1 VECRTTT
8 EVVER
13 MPDIVTPEG
22 YFNEEETAARL
33 NVKAQTLRVWAS
45 RRKGPPRTV
54 VARRPLYRQE
64 ALEAWL
70 RAAERDFDDERRR
83 KESKRA
89 RA

>member
-1 VECRTTT
+1 
-8 EVVER
+8 

-22 YFNEEETAARL
+22 YFNEEETAVRL
-33 NVKAQTLRVWAS
+33 AVKVQTLRVWAS

-64 ALEAWL
+64 ALGAWL
-70 RAAERDFDDERRR
+70 QAAERDFDDERRR

>member
-1 VECRTTT
+1 MSDIDT
-8 EVVER
+8 
-13 MPDIVTPEG
+13 PDG
-22 YFNEEETAARL
+22 YLNEDETAVRL
-33 NVKAQTLRVWAS
+33 AVKVQTLRVWAS